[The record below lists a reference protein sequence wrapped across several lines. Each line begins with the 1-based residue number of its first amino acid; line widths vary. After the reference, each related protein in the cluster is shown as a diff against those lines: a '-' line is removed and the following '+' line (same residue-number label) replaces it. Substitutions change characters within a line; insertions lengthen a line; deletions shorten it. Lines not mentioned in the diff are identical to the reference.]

1 MKKAL
6 LILLSSFILIVSGCG
21 NVEQNKPPL
30 SSTDGS
36 NDTSVTTEAKPS
48 ESTTVTS
55 VPAAAESSDDEDTEK
70 TEDIKTEKPED
81 TAPESSETEK
91 PEDSGTEKP
100 EDSDAP
106 TTLPTG
112 YGEKIVS
119 LAESLIGTPFV
130 FGGDSPEEGF
140 DGSGLIYYVLRES
153 GYISCPRLIRDQV
166 EWAENVGFNE
176 IKPGDVLFYAL
187 EEGGDKAEFG
197 GIYIGDGKI
206 IYSPYEG
213 ETVKTA
219 NITTGYWT
227 KRFVTAISL

>member
-21 NVEQNKPPL
+21 NDEQNKKPL
-30 SSTDGS
+30 SATDGS
-36 NDTSVTTEAKPS
+36 NDTSVSTEAKPS
-48 ESTTVTS
+48 ESEPVTS
-55 VPAAAESSDDEDTEK
+55 VPAAADSSDSDD
-70 TEDIKTEKPED
+70 TEKPEESETEKPLD
-81 TAPESSETEK
+81 NAPESSESVTTK
-91 PEDSGTEKP
+91 PTDEDT
-100 EDSDAP
+100 P
-106 TTLPTG
+106 TTLPAG

-166 EWAENVGFNE
+166 NWAENVGFDK
-176 IKPGDVLFYAL
+176 IKPGDVLFYSL
-187 EEGGDKAEFG
+187 EEGGDTAEFG

-213 ETVKTA
+213 EVVKIA